1 MVSIFIIINQ
11 YDIKK
16 KFLFNPFLIF
26 WLREIY
32 IIITINL
39 CRKFY
44 QDTQNNINNN
54 NFYFM
59 KTTIKEREIEKNQ
72 KIIIFHSYKI
82 NSNLYVNK
90 IIKFSMIIIYN
101 KIY

>member
-1 MVSIFIIINQ
+1 
-11 YDIKK
+11 
-16 KFLFNPFLIF
+16 
-26 WLREIY
+26 
-32 IIITINL
+32 
-39 CRKFY
+39 
-44 QDTQNNINNN
+44 
-54 NFYFM
+54 M

-90 IIKFSMIIIYN
+90 FIKFSMIIIYN

>member
-1 MVSIFIIINQ
+1 
-11 YDIKK
+11 
-16 KFLFNPFLIF
+16 
-26 WLREIY
+26 
-32 IIITINL
+32 
-39 CRKFY
+39 
-44 QDTQNNINNN
+44 
-54 NFYFM
+54 M